1 MQVLNQHSTKST
13 PHSGLVCIYLSAGPA
28 RAERKIQSFA
38 PGIGS
43 PRGFFRGLLLTNLP
57 SLRYN
62 QSLQGCPCIY
72 GHLPSVNRQK
82 MPSIGETLKEGIRNE
97 ADFPAEEASA
107 QPRPW
112 LFEAHVFQERPQGSG
127 PPPCQGPQE
136 PDRLIGFNTIQL
148 RNKRRP
154 LRSPVCLCYDN
165 EHILQEF
172 Y

>member
-97 ADFPAEEASA
+97 ADFPAMNAA
-107 QPRPW
+107 ALTLLR
-112 LFEAHVFQERPQGSG
+112 LERSLHNFVHLPVLNFTDGHRHRSG
-127 PPPCQGPQE
+127 A
-136 PDRLIGFNTIQL
+136 
-148 RNKRRP
+148 RRGHMP
-154 LRSPVCLCYDN
+154 LPVR
-165 EHILQEF
+165 II
-172 Y
+172 

>member
-1 MQVLNQHSTKST
+1 MIEQKDNDILE
-13 PHSGLVCIYLSAGPA
+13 LAA

-107 QPRPW
+107 QPRSW
-112 LFEAHVFQERPQGSG
+112 LFEAH
-127 PPPCQGPQE
+127 
-136 PDRLIGFNTIQL
+136 GF
-148 RNKRRP
+148 
-154 LRSPVCLCYDN
+154 
-165 EHILQEF
+165 
-172 Y
+172 

>member
-1 MQVLNQHSTKST
+1 MQVLNQYSTKST
-13 PHSGLVCIYLSAGPA
+13 PHSGLVCIYLSAGPV

-43 PRGFFRGLLLTNLP
+43 PRGFFLGLLLTNLP

-107 QPRPW
+107 QPRSCF
-112 LFEAHVFQERPQGSG
+112 L
-127 PPPCQGPQE
+127 
-136 PDRLIGFNTIQL
+136 
-148 RNKRRP
+148 KRMASKNGRKV
-154 LRSPVCLCYDN
+154 LARRRAKGRKNLTV
-165 EHILQEF
+165 
-172 Y
+172 

>member
-1 MQVLNQHSTKST
+1 MQVLNQHSTKAT
-13 PHSGLVCIYLSAGPA
+13 PHSGRVCIYLSAGPA

-82 MPSIGETLKEGIRNE
+82 MPSIGETLKEYEMKQTFQPKKRQRSRVHGFLKRM
-97 ADFPAEEASA
+97 ASKNGRKVLA
-107 QPRPW
+107 
-112 LFEAHVFQERPQGSG
+112 
-127 PPPCQGPQE
+127 
-136 PDRLIGFNTIQL
+136 
-148 RNKRRP
+148 RRRAKGRKN
-154 LRSPVCLCYDN
+154 LTV
-165 EHILQEF
+165 
-172 Y
+172 

>member
-107 QPRPW
+107 QPRPR
-112 LFEAHVFQERPQGSG
+112 FPEPHGYQEWPQGHR
-127 PPPCQGPQE
+127 PPPCEGP
-136 PDRLIGFNTIQL
+136 
-148 RNKRRP
+148 
-154 LRSPVCLCYDN
+154 
-165 EHILQEF
+165 
-172 Y
+172 